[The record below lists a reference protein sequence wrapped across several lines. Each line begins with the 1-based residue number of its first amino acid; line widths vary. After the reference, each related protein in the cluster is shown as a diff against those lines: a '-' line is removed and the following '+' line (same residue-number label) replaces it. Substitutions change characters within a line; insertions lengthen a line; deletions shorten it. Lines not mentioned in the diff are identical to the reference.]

1 MPHILT
7 KKHKDISIPTEEIDG
22 VRFHYIAHNTYEDK
36 ICVTSEGKTFFLT
49 KQQKDGN
56 NLIKIDSS
64 TRVTPIKIVK
74 KALNAYAKI
83 CNAELLFSNTSN
95 NNNKLEPKKEYLKEI
110 SYFVDKFSTSKDI
123 CVEVGFG
130 SGRHM
135 LYQAE
140 QNPNII
146 YIGLEIHT
154 PSIEQMLKQVKL
166 KDIKNVYAVNYDA
179 RLFLEFLQSNSVLKV
194 FVHFPVPWDKK
205 PHRRVMSQE
214 FIDESMRVLKVNGT
228 LELRTDSIKYY
239 EYNLELIEKLK
250 EYKST
255 IVKNQNLEVSSKYED
270 RWKKQ
275 GKDIWDITLYAKDN
289 SNSININK
297 DFSFCIEN
305 NSNIKNIEY
314 NLPKKPIVKDDYFI
328 HYEHTYCIHQ
338 SYYLIHL
345 TMGSFNKPLSKY
357 LILKDNTLEYFQAD
371 PIPTS
376 ANYKAHKHIEYTIN
390 KALV

>member
-7 KKHKDISIPTEEIDG
+7 RKHKDISIPTEEIDG

-95 NNNKLEPKKEYLKEI
+95 DNNKLEPKKEYLKEI

-205 PHRRVMSQE
+205 PHRRVMSDE
-214 FIDESMRVLKVNGT
+214 FITECMRVLKVGGS
-228 LELRTDSIKYY
+228 LELRTDSPNYF
-239 EYNLELIEKLK
+239 EYNKELLTHFPS
-250 EYKST
+250 YKST
-255 IVKNQNLEVSSKYED
+255 IEKNKDLAISSKYED

-275 GKDIWDITLYAKDN
+275 GKDIWDITIYAKDVSAN
-289 SNSININK
+289 IEINK
-297 DFSFCIEN
+297 DFTF
-305 NSNIKNIEY
+305 NIKNNILQEHLEN
-314 NLPKKPIVKDDYFI
+314 NLSTKAVVKDGYFVHI
-328 HYEHTYCIHQ
+328 GHLYIVNENKF
-338 SYYLIHL
+338 LLHL
-345 TMGSFNKPLSKY
+345 TMGSFNKPLAKY
-357 LILKDNTLEYFQAD
+357 LLIQNNEITYFQTN

-376 ANYKAHKHIEYTIN
+376 ANQHAHKLINELIN
-390 KALV
+390 KATV